1 MSSSLTDAIARG
13 GLVLLTLAALSG
25 AAHAAQNEKIQIAV
39 GRAEVVTS
47 NDEVKTVA
55 IADPKIADAAVGSA
69 RTVVVNGKS
78 VGTTTLVVY
87 NEGGRF
93 RVYDVEVSVPNSER
107 QVKLRVT
114 VAEINDNAKKELGFD
129 LLGAVAQSS
138 PWLDGVLEGGFYTA
152 KPVTPTIPLSV
163 GQETDGFAGY
173 ARNDGRLNLQTTWRA
188 LEEKGYIRTLANP
201 TLVARSGE
209 KASFLSGGEFPV
221 PTAGSENVGASS
233 GTVAVVT
240 STVHIEWKEFGIKVE
255 FTPTVLPDDRIS
267 LKVAPEVSALDFSSA
282 LRLGGFVIPVLVS
295 RKASTTVDIR
305 NGEYLVIGGLKQ
317 QEKVR
322 VVKKVPVL
330 GHIPLLGFFFGDTR
344 VETVDKELV
353 VVVSPELV
361 ASTTSMPSL
370 PTDRSEK
377 K

>member
-1 MSSSLTDAIARG
+1 MSSNLREAMRRG

-25 AAHAAQNEKIQIAV
+25 AAHAAETEKIRIAV

-78 VGTTTLVVY
+78 TGTTTLVVY

-93 RVYDVEVSVPNSER
+93 RVYDVEVHVPNSER

-114 VAEINDNAKKELGFD
+114 IAEINTNAKKELGFD
-129 LLGAVAQSS
+129 LLGEMSGTM
-138 PWLDGVLEGGFYTA
+138 PWLDGILQGGFYTA
-152 KPVTPTIPLSV
+152 KPVTPTIPLSI
-163 GQETDGFAGY
+163 GQETDGFLGY
-173 ARNDGRLNLQTTWRA
+173 VRNDSKVALQTTWRA

-209 KASFLSGGEFPV
+209 KATFLSGGEFPV
-221 PTAGSENVGASS
+221 PTAGSENIEGTS

-240 STVHIEWKEFGIKVE
+240 STVRIQWKEFGIKVD
-255 FTPTVLPDDRIS
+255 FTPTVMPDERIS

-282 LRLGGFVIPVLVS
+282 LRLGGFVIPVVLS
-295 RKASTTVDIR
+295 RKASTTVDIH

-322 VVKKVPVL
+322 VVKRVPVL
-330 GHIPLLGFFFGDTR
+330 GHIPLVGYFFSDSR

-361 ASTTSMPSL
+361 ASTTTMPPL
-370 PTDRSEK
+370 PTDRPERK
-377 K
+377 